1 MDDINEISV
10 MPLSVDEDIEQFGE
24 GLESKS
30 QGSDLR
36 NGFEVKK
43 KKKKRKMKMHMWAFK
58 GRNGVKADVIM
69 TPMQK
74 KQNNVNH
81 NRKELNESWL

>member
-24 GLESKS
+24 GLESRT
-30 QGSDLR
+30 QGNDLR
-36 NGFEVKK
+36 NGFEVQ

-69 TPMQK
+69 TPRQK
-74 KQNNVNH
+74 KHNNVNH